1 MDRQKEQKNLEERLI
16 GMMSGKI
23 EQFRHELINKMTR
36 EINNHFLVLKE
47 KDKIEE
53 EES

>member
-23 EQFRHELINKMTR
+23 EQFRHELTDEMTR
-36 EINNHFLVLKE
+36 EINKHFVILKE